1 MHFTLTP
8 HSLMAT
14 LSIALSALSAP
25 LAADTIV
32 LKSAIRLPQGAT
44 VVKLAD
50 IATLDGVDARALSEV
65 KVADA
70 STSPFELRLD
80 AVRDALSA
88 AHANFAKIDLS
99 GRVCIVR
106 PSATVVA
113 IAQAPKVAA
122 EKARITAPESNKA
135 IIDPLTVIDDSTPLG
150 VCAQLFVARL
160 SVRGLPLRLECSPE
174 DLAKFAPR
182 EGQSADVLPRNSLE
196 DEVVDVELIFRRDGR
211 VIARDHVRI
220 EPKLQTACGVVVMPL
235 ERGARI
241 APSDLRTEL
250 RWLSPKA
257 SEHTLTLHD
266 AAGRIARNSVTAGTA
281 LLSTQVK
288 DEVVV
293 HKNDKV
299 IVRREVGLIAIEL
312 DAIAAEEGAV
322 GDRITLRSTGKS
334 TRGARNAKPAE
345 FIAEIT
351 GPGTAILRGPSTESA
366 RTAVALQGAQ

>member
-1 MHFTLTP
+1 MHFTLTL

-113 IAQAPKVAA
+113 IAQARHQDLP
-122 EKARITAPESNKA
+122 P
-135 IIDPLTVIDDSTPLG
+135 G
-150 VCAQLFVARL
+150 
-160 SVRGLPLRLECSPE
+160 RG
-174 DLAKFAPR
+174 
-182 EGQSADVLPRNSLE
+182 
-196 DEVVDVELIFRRDGR
+196 
-211 VIARDHVRI
+211 
-220 EPKLQTACGVVVMPL
+220 
-235 ERGARI
+235 
-241 APSDLRTEL
+241 
-250 RWLSPKA
+250 
-257 SEHTLTLHD
+257 
-266 AAGRIARNSVTAGTA
+266 
-281 LLSTQVK
+281 
-288 DEVVV
+288 
-293 HKNDKV
+293 
-299 IVRREVGLIAIEL
+299 
-312 DAIAAEEGAV
+312 
-322 GDRITLRSTGKS
+322 
-334 TRGARNAKPAE
+334 
-345 FIAEIT
+345 
-351 GPGTAILRGPSTESA
+351 
-366 RTAVALQGAQ
+366 